1 MLYYFLTTTGDL
13 VPYGEL
19 DKVFK
24 AGTAVVVTS
33 TIHLSYFGKTAFFQV
48 VPVKMQVI
56 EKLTEVEEEIDE
68 II

>member
-1 MLYYFLTTTGDL
+1 M
-13 VPYGEL
+13 VPYGDLEQ
-19 DKVFK
+19 VFK

-48 VPVKMQVI
+48 VPVKLQVI
-56 EKLTEVEEEIDE
+56 EKLTEMEEEIDE